1 MRFLIDAQLPA
12 ALARWLEAQGHH
24 ASHVYDIGL
33 LEAEDK
39 AIWQTAIERDAI
51 LVSKDED
58 FVILQ
63 SVSKVSPQLIWV
75 RTGNTTRRELLAM
88 FEKLLPALLAQLAAG
103 ESLIEING
111 HGG

>member
-1 MRFLIDAQLPA
+1 
-12 ALARWLEAQGHH
+12 
-24 ASHVYDIGL
+24 L

-39 AIWQTAIERDAI
+39 TIWQAAIKRDAI

-58 FVILQ
+58 FVILK

-88 FEKLLPALLAQLAAG
+88 FEKFLPTLLTELDAG
-103 ESLIEING
+103 ELLIEING